1 MKNENLRLFTLLNN
15 LFLNSG
21 NDKFLFQESLENF
34 KGLNIN
40 SYLTDWKNVKRV
52 LVFMQQLVWSTI
64 RRELKEWVMLIVMV
78 GFIEFISPFLVAR
91 NEHSEY
97 N

>member
-52 LVFMQQLVWSTI
+52 LVFTQQLVN
-64 RRELKEWVMLIVMV
+64 
-78 GFIEFISPFLVAR
+78 GAQ
-91 NEHSEY
+91 SEES
-97 N
+97 